1 LNGCLVFL
9 RIFNLLNENRFLI
22 HVYNFFLLDLLSRYK
37 LIILE
42 VLNNY
47 QRKKLDESNDE
58 EFYSDPK
65 FVYHLDANFRQNLSD
80 LYEREINNYST
91 VLDLMSSW
99 DSYLPKVKE
108 FKKVIGHGLNKQE
121 LERNKI
127 FDSYWIQN
135 FNLSQQLPLDKESI
149 DYCLM
154 VAAWQY
160 LQYPENLTKEIARI
174 LNRTGKFI
182 IAFSNRAFWHKAPN
196 IWTSSTEEERVKYV
210 RKVLITNGF
219 NEPKIIKKFTEPA
232 LNIFNFLNKDPF
244 YCLIATKE

>member
-1 LNGCLVFL
+1 M
-9 RIFNLLNENRFLI
+9 
-22 HVYNFFLLDLLSRYK
+22 
-37 LIILE
+37 E

-47 QRKKLDESNDE
+47 QREKLDESNDE

-65 FVYHLDANFRQNLSD
+65 FVYHLDANFRRNLSD
-80 LYEREINNYST
+80 LYEREIDDCST

-99 DSYLPKVKE
+99 DSYLPKGKKY
-108 FKKVIGHGLNKQE
+108 KKVIGHGLNKQE
-121 LERNKI
+121 LEKNKI

-135 FNLSQQLPLDKESI
+135 FNLSQQIPLDKESI
-149 DYCLM
+149 NYCLM

-160 LQYPENLTKEIARI
+160 LQYPENLTNEIARI
-174 LNRTGKFI
+174 LSSKGKFI

-210 RKVLITNGF
+210 RKVLISNGF
-219 NEPKIIKKFTEPA
+219 NEPKIIKRFTEQSPS
-232 LNIFNFLNKDPF
+232 IFNFLNKDPF

>member
-1 LNGCLVFL
+1 M
-9 RIFNLLNENRFLI
+9 
-22 HVYNFFLLDLLSRYK
+22 
-37 LIILE
+37 E

-80 LYEREINNYST
+80 LYEREIDNNST

-99 DSYLPKVKE
+99 DSYLPKGKKY
-108 FKKVIGHGLNKQE
+108 KKVIGHGLNKQE

-135 FNLSQQLPLDKESI
+135 FNL
-149 DYCLM
+149 
-154 VAAWQY
+154 
-160 LQYPENLTKEIARI
+160 TRI
-174 LNRTGKFI
+174 LSREGKFI

-210 RKVLITNGF
+210 RKVLISNGF

-244 YCLIATKE
+244 YCLIATRE

>member
-1 LNGCLVFL
+1 M
-9 RIFNLLNENRFLI
+9 
-22 HVYNFFLLDLLSRYK
+22 
-37 LIILE
+37 E

-80 LYEREINNYST
+80 LYEIEIDNFST

-99 DSYLPKVKE
+99 DSYLPKGKKY
-108 FKKVIGHGLNKQE
+108 KKVIGHGLNKQE
-121 LERNKI
+121 LEKNTI

-135 FNLSQQLPLDKESI
+135 FNLNQEIPLDNESI

-154 VAAWQY
+154 IAAWQY
-160 LQYPENLTKEIARI
+160 LQYPENLTREVARI
-174 LNRTGKFI
+174 LSSQGKFI

-210 RKVLITNGF
+210 RRVLITNGF
-219 NEPKIIKKFTEPA
+219 SEPKVIKKFNQKSQ
-232 LNIFNFLNKDPF
+232 NIFNFLSKDPF
-244 YCLIATKE
+244 YCLIASKE

>member
-1 LNGCLVFL
+1 
-9 RIFNLLNENRFLI
+9 
-22 HVYNFFLLDLLSRYK
+22 
-37 LIILE
+37 LE

-65 FVYHLDANFRQNLSD
+65 FVYHLDENFRQYLSTV
-80 LYEREINNYST
+80 YENEIADSST

-99 DSYLPKVKE
+99 DSYLPKSKKY
-108 FKKVIGHGLNKQE
+108 KKVIGHGLNKKE
-121 LERNKI
+121 LEKNKM

-135 FNLSQQLPLDKESI
+135 FNFNQEIPLDNESI

-174 LNRTGKFI
+174 LSNQGKII

-196 IWTSSTEEERVKYV
+196 IWTTSSEEERVNYV

-219 NEPKIIKKFTEPA
+219 NEPKIIKKFNEPSI
-232 LNIFNFLNKDPF
+232 NFFNFLTKDPF

>member
-1 LNGCLVFL
+1 
-9 RIFNLLNENRFLI
+9 
-22 HVYNFFLLDLLSRYK
+22 
-37 LIILE
+37 LE
-42 VLNNY
+42 VLNKY

-80 LYEREINNYST
+80 LYEREIENYST
-91 VLDLMSSW
+91 ILDLMSSW
-99 DSYLPKVKE
+99 DSYLPKGKKY
-108 FKKVIGHGLNKQE
+108 KKVIGHGLNKKE
-121 LERNKI
+121 LEKNKI

-135 FNLSQQLPLDKESI
+135 FNLNQEIPLVDKGV
-149 DYCLM
+149 DCCLM

-160 LQYPENLTKEIARI
+160 LQYPENLTREIVRI
-174 LNRTGKFI
+174 LSDQGKFL

-196 IWTSSTEEERVKYV
+196 IWTTSTEEERVKYV

-219 NEPKIIKKFTEPA
+219 NEPKIIKKFTEPT
-232 LNIFNFLNKDPF
+232 LNILNFLNKDPF

>member
-1 LNGCLVFL
+1 M
-9 RIFNLLNENRFLI
+9 
-22 HVYNFFLLDLLSRYK
+22 
-37 LIILE
+37 E

-47 QRKKLDESNDE
+47 QRKKLDETNDE
-58 EFYSDPK
+58 EFYSEPK
-65 FVYHLDANFRQNLSD
+65 FVYHLDQNFRQYLSNV
-80 LYEREINNYST
+80 YKNEISENST
-91 VLDLMSSW
+91 ILDLMSSS
-99 DSYLPKVKE
+99 DSYLPEDKKY
-108 FKKVIGHGLNKQE
+108 KKVIGHGLNKKE
-121 LERNKI
+121 LEKNKF
-127 FDSYWIQN
+127 FDTYWIQN
-135 FNLSQQLPLDKESI
+135 FNSNQEIPLNNKSV

-174 LNRTGKFI
+174 LSKNGKFI

-232 LNIFNFLNKDPF
+232 LNIFNFLSKDPF

>member
-1 LNGCLVFL
+1 
-9 RIFNLLNENRFLI
+9 
-22 HVYNFFLLDLLSRYK
+22 
-37 LIILE
+37 LE

-65 FVYHLDANFRQNLSD
+65 FVYHLDANFRQYLTGV
-80 LYEREINNYST
+80 YENEIQDNST

-99 DSYLPKVKE
+99 DSYLPRGKKY
-108 FKKVIGHGLNKQE
+108 KKVIGHGLNKQE
-121 LERNKI
+121 LEKNKML
-127 FDSYWIQN
+127 DSYWIQN
-135 FNLSQQLPLDKESI
+135 FNLNQEIPLDKESV

-160 LQYPENLTKEIARI
+160 LQYPENLTSEIIRV
-174 LNRTGKFI
+174 LSSKGKVI
-182 IAFSNRAFWHKAPN
+182 ISFSNRAFWHKSPN
-196 IWTSSTEEERVKYV
+196 IWTSSTENERVKYV
-210 RKVLITNGF
+210 RKVLISNGF
-219 NEPKIIKKFTEPA
+219 SEPKIIKKFNKQE